1 MSMPDTRA
9 GRAWTCALE
18 LDERRETRA
27 GSSRALADA
36 LRAGADLR
44 IATGFV
50 HNEHID
56 VHSPLA
62 EPIREVAE
70 FGVTYL
76 LDDRWSAGI
85 MSLRQP
91 IDLPNGFGPRPSMSF
106 FLYNQDGRQA
116 IARPHLDEGPFAGAP
131 GPSPGEPPESMPKYH
146 LFDSWDA
153 GTRAPSH
160 NFVYDFSGFRYCVDT
175 SWKEQ
180 LAHDENGRVTAGSLD
195 ALVAAFDAG
204 CAIKLGLRNLCA
216 PLQPAGSPPVPHELF
231 VQAGSSYYYTE
242 RRQLMT
248 GTHPLVRVRPAIPLC
263 YETGNWDFGW
273 LMART
278 DGHVVYR
285 RCDPYTLRFTDHT
298 MRCALRWFVR

>member
-1 MSMPDTRA
+1 MNMWSS
-9 GRAWTCALE
+9 ALE
-18 LDERRETRA
+18 LDSQREIRG
-27 GSSRALADA
+27 GSPQALAEA
-36 LRAGADLR
+36 IRAGADLR

-56 VHSPLA
+56 VNSPLA

-91 IDLPNGFGPRPSMSF
+91 IELPVGFGPRPSMSF
-106 FLYNQDGRQA
+106 FLYNQDGLQG
-116 IARPHLDEGPFAGAP
+116 IARPHLDGRPVLGSP
-131 GPSPGEPPESMPKYH
+131 GPSPNETPERMPKYH
-146 LFDSWDA
+146 VIDSWDA

-160 NFVYDFSGFRYCVDT
+160 NFIYDFSVFRYCVDR
-175 SWKEQ
+175 SWKEL
-180 LAHDENGRVTAGSLD
+180 LAHDETGAVVSGSLEE
-195 ALVAAFDAG
+195 LVAAFDAG
-204 CAIKLGLRNLCA
+204 CAIKLGIRNLCDSLQA
-216 PLQPAGSPPVPHELF
+216 PGKPALSHDLF

-248 GTHPLVRVRPAIPLC
+248 GTHPLVRVRPAIPLR

-273 LMART
+273 IMART

-285 RCDPYTLRFTDHT
+285 RCDPYTLRFTDHP
-298 MRCALRWFVR
+298 MRCAIRWFVR